1 MLRLDYKTVKDN
13 VLANVIP
20 YIQHLDER
28 ELAMHLMVLDL
39 TSCITNKHVWI
50 NATLSVYGVS
60 ILTNVIHLHP
70 AVGYTAIGLGLLNIG
85 ICLREKYVL
94 KRLMKTLNTWLK
106 VLGYNRTELEKLMSQ
121 ITDEELIDFI
131 KNSAYY
137 F

>member
-1 MLRLDYKTVKDN
+1 MLKLDYKTVKDN
-13 VLANVIP
+13 VFANVIP

-39 TSCITNKHVWI
+39 TLSTTNMHAWT
-50 NATLSVYGVS
+50 NATLTVAGIS

-70 AVGYTAIGLGLLNIG
+70 IISYTAIGLGLLNIG
-85 ICLREKYVL
+85 ICLRERHVL
-94 KRLMKTLNTWLK
+94 KRLMKTLSTWFK
-106 VLGYNRTELEKLMSQ
+106 VLGYNRTDIEKLVSQ

>member
-13 VLANVIP
+13 VFANVIP
-20 YIQHLDER
+20 YIQHLDEK
-28 ELAMHLMVLDL
+28 ELAMHLMVLDIASS
-39 TSCITNKHVWI
+39 TTNMYAWA
-50 NATLSVYGVS
+50 NATLTVHGVS

-70 AVGYTAIGLGLLNIG
+70 TVGYTAVGLGLLNIG
-85 ICLREKYVL
+85 ICLRERHVL
-94 KRLMKTLNTWLK
+94 KKLMKTLSAWLK

-137 F
+137 I

>member
-1 MLRLDYKTVKDN
+1 MLKLDYKTVKDN
-13 VLANVIP
+13 VFANVIP

-39 TSCITNKHVWI
+39 TLSTTNMHAWT
-50 NATLSVYGVS
+50 NATLTVAGVS

-70 AVGYTAIGLGLLNIG
+70 IIGYTAIGLGLLNIG
-85 ICLREKYVL
+85 ICLRERHVL
-94 KRLMKTLNTWLK
+94 KRLMKTLTTWLK
-106 VLGYNRTELEKLMSQ
+106 VLGYKRTDIEKLISQ

>member
-1 MLRLDYKTVKDN
+1 MLKLDYKTVKDN
-13 VLANVIP
+13 VFANVIP

-121 ITDEELIDFI
+121 ITEEELIEFI

-137 F
+137 L

>member
-1 MLRLDYKTVKDN
+1 MLKLDYKTVKDN

-39 TSCITNKHVWI
+39 TLSTTNMHAWT
-50 NATLSVYGVS
+50 NATLTVAGVS

-70 AVGYTAIGLGLLNIG
+70 IIGYTAIGLGLLNIG
-85 ICLREKYVL
+85 ICLRERHVL
-94 KRLMKTLNTWLK
+94 KRLMKTLSTWFK
-106 VLGYNRTELEKLMSQ
+106 VLGYNRTDIEKLVSQ

>member
-1 MLRLDYKTVKDN
+1 MLKLDYKTVKDN
-13 VLANVIP
+13 VFANVIP

-39 TSCITNKHVWI
+39 TLSTTNMHAWT
-50 NATLSVYGVS
+50 NATLTVAGVS

-70 AVGYTAIGLGLLNIG
+70 IIGYTAIGLGLLNIG
-85 ICLREKYVL
+85 ICLRERYVL
-94 KRLMKTLNTWLK
+94 KRLMKTLSTWFK
-106 VLGYNRTELEKLMSQ
+106 VLGYNRTDIEKLVSQ
-121 ITDEELIDFI
+121 ITDEELINFI

>member
-1 MLRLDYKTVKDN
+1 MLKLDYKTVKDN
-13 VLANVIP
+13 VFANVIP

-39 TSCITNKHVWI
+39 TLSTTNMHAWT
-50 NATLSVYGVS
+50 NATLTVAGVS

-70 AVGYTAIGLGLLNIG
+70 VVGYTAIGLGLLNIG
-85 ICLREKYVL
+85 ICLRERYVL
-94 KRLMKTLNTWLK
+94 KRLMKTLSTWFK
-106 VLGYNRTELEKLMSQ
+106 VLGYNRTDIEKLMSQ
-121 ITDEELIDFI
+121 ITDEELINFI

>member
-1 MLRLDYKTVKDN
+1 MLKLDYKTVKDN

-39 TSCITNKHVWI
+39 TSCIINKHVWI
-50 NATLSVYGVS
+50 NATLATYGVS
-60 ILTNVIHLHP
+60 ILTNAIHLHP

-94 KRLMKTLNTWLK
+94 KRLMKTLNIWLK
-106 VLGYNRTELEKLMSQ
+106 ALGYNRTELEKLMSQ
-121 ITDEELIDFI
+121 ITEEELIEFI

-137 F
+137 L

>member
-1 MLRLDYKTVKDN
+1 MLKLDYKTVKDN

-20 YIQHLDER
+20 YIQHLDEK

-39 TSCITNKHVWI
+39 TLSTTNMYAWA
-50 NATLSVYGVS
+50 NATLIVEGVS

-70 AVGYTAIGLGLLNIG
+70 VVGYTAIGLGLLNIG
-85 ICLREKYVL
+85 ICLRERYVL
-94 KRLMKTLNTWLK
+94 KRLMKTLSTWFK
-106 VLGYNRTELEKLMSQ
+106 VLGYNRTDIEKLVSQ
-121 ITDEELIDFI
+121 ITDEELINFI

>member
-1 MLRLDYKTVKDN
+1 MLKLDYKTVKNN

-50 NATLSVYGVS
+50 NATLVTYGVS
-60 ILTNVIHLHP
+60 ILTNAIHLHP

-106 VLGYNRTELEKLMSQ
+106 ALGYNRTELEKLMSQ
-121 ITDEELIDFI
+121 ITEEELINFI

-137 F
+137 L

>member
-1 MLRLDYKTVKDN
+1 MLKLDYKTVKDN

-20 YIQHLDER
+20 YIQHLDEK

-39 TSCITNKHVWI
+39 TLSTTNMYAWA
-50 NATLSVYGVS
+50 NATLIVEGVS

-70 AVGYTAIGLGLLNIG
+70 VVGYTAIGLGLLNIG
-85 ICLREKYVL
+85 ICLRERYVL
-94 KRLMKTLNTWLK
+94 KRLMKTLSTWLK
-106 VLGYNRTELEKLMSQ
+106 VLGYNRTDIEKLVSQ

>member
-1 MLRLDYKTVKDN
+1 MLKLDYKTVKDN
-13 VLANVIP
+13 VFANVIP

-39 TSCITNKHVWI
+39 TLSTTNMHAWT
-50 NATLSVYGVS
+50 NATLTVAGVS

-70 AVGYTAIGLGLLNIG
+70 VVGYTAIGLGLLNIG
-85 ICLREKYVL
+85 ICLRERHVL
-94 KRLMKTLNTWLK
+94 KRLMKTLSTWFK
-106 VLGYNRTELEKLMSQ
+106 VLGYNRTDIEKLMSQ
-121 ITDEELIDFI
+121 ITDEELINFI

>member
-1 MLRLDYKTVKDN
+1 MLKLDYKTVKDN

-20 YIQHLDER
+20 YIQHLDEK

-39 TSCITNKHVWI
+39 TLSTTNMYAWA
-50 NATLSVYGVS
+50 NATLIVEGVS

-70 AVGYTAIGLGLLNIG
+70 VVGYTAIGLGLLNIG
-85 ICLREKYVL
+85 ICLRERYVL
-94 KRLMKTLNTWLK
+94 KRLMKTLSTWLK
-106 VLGYNRTELEKLMSQ
+106 VLGYNRTDIEKLVSQ
-121 ITDEELIDFI
+121 ITDEELINFI

>member
-1 MLRLDYKTVKDN
+1 MLKLDYKTVKDN

-106 VLGYNRTELEKLMSQ
+106 VLGYSRTELEKLMSQ
-121 ITDEELIDFI
+121 ITEEELINFI

-137 F
+137 L

>member
-13 VLANVIP
+13 VFANVIP

-39 TSCITNKHVWI
+39 TLSTTNMHAWT
-50 NATLSVYGVS
+50 NATLTVAGVS

-70 AVGYTAIGLGLLNIG
+70 IIGYTAIGLGLLNIG
-85 ICLREKYVL
+85 ICLRERYVL
-94 KRLMKTLNTWLK
+94 KRLMKTLSIWFK
-106 VLGYNRTELEKLMSQ
+106 VLGYKRTDIEKLMSQ
-121 ITDEELIDFI
+121 ITEEELVNFI

-137 F
+137 L

>member
-1 MLRLDYKTVKDN
+1 MLKLDYKTVKDN
-13 VLANVIP
+13 VFANVIP

-39 TSCITNKHVWI
+39 TLSTTNMHAWT
-50 NATLSVYGVS
+50 NATLTVAGVS
-60 ILTNVIHLHP
+60 ILTNVIYLHP
-70 AVGYTAIGLGLLNIG
+70 IIGYTAIGLGLLNIG

-94 KRLMKTLNTWLK
+94 KRLIKTLNTWFK
-106 VLGYNRTELEKLMSQ
+106 VLGYKRTDIEKLMSQ
-121 ITDEELIDFI
+121 ITEEELINFI

>member
-1 MLRLDYKTVKDN
+1 MLKLDYKTVKDN
-13 VLANVIP
+13 VFANVIP

-106 VLGYNRTELEKLMSQ
+106 VLGYNRTELEKLMSH
-121 ITDEELIDFI
+121 ITEEELIEFI

-137 F
+137 L

>member
-1 MLRLDYKTVKDN
+1 MLKLDYKTVKDN

-121 ITDEELIDFI
+121 ITEEELINFI

-137 F
+137 L

>member
-1 MLRLDYKTVKDN
+1 MLKLDYKTVKDN

-70 AVGYTAIGLGLLNIG
+70 VVGYTAIGLGLLNIG

-106 VLGYNRTELEKLMSQ
+106 ALGYNRTELEKLMSQ
-121 ITDEELIDFI
+121 ITEEELINFI

-137 F
+137 L

>member
-13 VLANVIP
+13 VFANVIP

-121 ITDEELIDFI
+121 ITEEELIEFI

>member
-1 MLRLDYKTVKDN
+1 MLKLDYKTVKDN
-13 VLANVIP
+13 VFANVIP

-39 TSCITNKHVWI
+39 TLSTTNMHAWT
-50 NATLSVYGVS
+50 NATLTVAGVS

-70 AVGYTAIGLGLLNIG
+70 IIGYTAIGLGLLNIG
-85 ICLREKYVL
+85 ICLRERHVL
-94 KRLMKTLNTWLK
+94 KRLMKTLSTWFK
-106 VLGYNRTELEKLMSQ
+106 VLGYNRTDIEKLVSQ